1 MAILLGLG
9 SRWWR
14 PCWVWGRGDDST
26 RIRVMAALVWGQGC
40 GHCWGWGG
48 GSTGFGVGVQFQCW
62 VWGQADD
69 SSRVG
74 VVELLHLGSG

>member
-1 MAILLGLG
+1 
-9 SRWWR
+9 
-14 PCWVWGRGDDST
+14 
-26 RIRVMAALVWGQGC
+26 MAALVWGQGC